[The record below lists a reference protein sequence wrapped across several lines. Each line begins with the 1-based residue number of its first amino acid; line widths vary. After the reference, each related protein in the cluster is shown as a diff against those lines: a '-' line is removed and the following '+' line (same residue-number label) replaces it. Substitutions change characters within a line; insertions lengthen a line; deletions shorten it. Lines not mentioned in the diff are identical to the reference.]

1 MMYKRYIKQSFIF
14 LTVLLL
20 FTTCTDDNFGYS
32 NKDGEV
38 TVTFRPKLDAGIQ
51 TRAIGDGKSVNRL
64 DVVVYE
70 ENGESLEVIYSLD
83 NKSLENEV
91 KFTLLEGRNYK
102 VLFWAQHQDEAGNR
116 PYTIDDN
123 GVVHVD
129 YTHYLENG
137 YEKLDAFYAIDALT
151 VNAVNGTQSKEIV
164 LTRPLAQLNFADEV
178 QPASGSTATVALTEV
193 VTTFNPFAT
202 TSTVLSENEEEETPS
217 SFTFTSFPE
226 ESLTTGTG
234 EEQKEYNYVASV
246 YLFPTTVSAKLTFNE
261 QTKEIESIS
270 LVSNKRTNV
279 IGSIVQEP
287 EQLWDGTIP
296 VDHVL
301 TTDSENRYIIDEPAD
316 LAWLSQ
322 DLTNTKL
329 VEESTFLV
337 TKDINMNCVDDNEL
351 TLASLKLPKG
361 SRLIGD
367 GEGHTIK
374 NIRMEGALLGDATDL
389 TVEKLTIENATIS
402 SATTHVGVLVNTLKG
417 NGSFSQ
423 VTINKAS
430 VTTTNGAAGGI
441 VGYIVRQDEKDRSQ
455 SLDVSFTNCT
465 LSGIEVS
472 GTRSEGKFVGLL
484 SGYDNQETVTFDEE
498 SSASVTLK
506 NNSSSLYVSGN
517 QSTWLEEIAS
527 DYDNWLG
534 DEVYCR
540 GTITYGGNRFVPKW
554 DGERT
559 VEPLVEVDE
568 ASNNVLLIYSPF
580 DVASL
585 QKKSLSSV
593 KFMMDVDMGSK
604 KFTPIKTISTL
615 EGNKYTLYNLKVDM
629 VHDGYGA
636 AFIQTTTGTT
646 VHQNLTFVGAEIK
659 NDHDKS
665 LPKLA
670 YGDTNDQGQGNAY
683 AGTLV
688 SSADGALYT
697 VNNIH
702 VKSGKVSAICKMGG
716 LIGKVTTSTFNMS
729 ECSVEEYHLENYEAN
744 VVNYYGFGLSLSD
757 YYINCMQWWYTQGE
771 CGGLIGFL
779 KSSKASV
786 VSCSVK
792 DSKINCKG
800 VDNKK
805 VIANVYKASDFDK
818 DNPYKDVKV
827 FAKGSTTIAGRHV
840 NQFIGDIVSERA
852 STDETTYV
860 VEIKDYV
867 VSGNSYNDVS
877 AEETNEYNH
886 LYKEENIGSFFKP
899 NYQRFYCEVVG
910 CIYYV
915 GVDISINLFG
925 KTINIGHAKSY
936 AGSLI
941 FNPKGTPSS
950 ITIEEN
956 DGNDIAWTGGD
967 FEITGIS
974 ENCEY
979 PKAPEE

>member
-14 LTVLLL
+14 LTALLL
-20 FTTCTDDNFGYS
+20 FTTCTDDKFGYS

-70 ENGESLEVIYSLD
+70 ENGESLDAICSLD
-83 NKSLENEV
+83 NKSLEDEV

-102 VLFWAQHQDEAGNR
+102 VLFWAQHQDEAESK
-116 PYTIDDN
+116 PYTIGDN

-129 YTHYLENG
+129 YTDYLENG
-137 YEKLDAFYAIDALT
+137 YEKLDAFYAIDDLT

-178 QPASGSTATVALTEV
+178 QPASGSTATVALTGV

-202 TSTVLSENEEEETPS
+202 ISTVLSENEEEETPS

-322 DLTNTKL
+322 DLTQTKL

-441 VGYIVRQDEKDRSQ
+441 VGYIVRQDEKDRSE
-455 SLDVSFTNCT
+455 SLGVSFTNCT
-465 LSGIEVS
+465 LSEIVVS

-559 VEPLVEVDE
+559 VEPLLADPEYDGENVTKG
-568 ASNNVLLIYSPF
+568 NNSFVVYSPF
-580 DVASL
+580 DLAGVREKTATPAAIYLKENIDMFGQGSDGKYNVPSNFDETTCCESDDDNNL
-585 QKKSLSSV
+585 NPFSSV
-593 KFMMDVDMGSK
+593 TTLDGYKDAGENY
-604 KFTPIKTISTL
+604 TI
-615 EGNKYTLYNLKVDM
+615 YNLSISRLKEER
-629 VHDGYGA
+629 A
-636 AFIQTTTGTT
+636 AFILTASGTT
-646 VHQNLTFVGAEIK
+646 VHK
-659 NDHDKS
+659 NINFNNCQTVAVHKDVETDAK
-665 LPKLA
+665 A
-670 YGDTNDQGQGNAY
+670 YGAILISNVEGIYTMKNVHAY
-683 AGTLV
+683 DCKVFALQKVGTL
-688 SSADGALYT
+688 GAR
-697 VNNIH
+697 I
-702 VKSGKVSAICKMGG
+702 SG
-716 LIGKVTTSTFNMS
+716 TSTVEN
-729 ECSVEEYHLENYEAN
+729 CSVESCYVENYECSIAEYFTSGNRDILDYKVECYESFYPHGEVGGMFGFVQGNSTISDCVVKNTKIYAIGQDDKQAN
-744 VVNYYGFGLSLSD
+744 FKIKDKNGDELNKV
-757 YYINCMQWWYTQGE
+757 TQ
-771 CGGLIGFL
+771 
-779 KSSKASV
+779 A
-786 VSCSVK
+786 
-792 DSKINCKG
+792 
-800 VDNKK
+800 
-805 VIANVYKASDFDK
+805 IANGLVSATGLYLI
-818 DNPYKDVKV
+818 P
-827 FAKGSTTIAGRHV
+827 GRHV
-840 NQFIGDIVSERA
+840 STFIGDIRA
-852 STDETTYV
+852 GGTITLTNCKVDEESQCTNRWDKHNDTYN
-860 VEIKDYV
+860 Y
-867 VSGNSYNDVS
+867 
-877 AEETNEYNH
+877 
-886 LYKEENIGSFFKP
+886 IG
-899 NYQRFYCEVVG
+899 QC
-910 CIYYV
+910 YYV
-915 GVDISINLFG
+915 KFLDEE
-925 KTINIGHAKSY
+925 
-936 AGSLI
+936 
-941 FNPKGTPSS
+941 GTV
-950 ITIEEN
+950 TV
-956 DGNDIAWTGGD
+956 DGNNLTLADCNRNT
-967 FEITGIS
+967 TR
-974 ENCEY
+974 
-979 PKAPEE
+979 